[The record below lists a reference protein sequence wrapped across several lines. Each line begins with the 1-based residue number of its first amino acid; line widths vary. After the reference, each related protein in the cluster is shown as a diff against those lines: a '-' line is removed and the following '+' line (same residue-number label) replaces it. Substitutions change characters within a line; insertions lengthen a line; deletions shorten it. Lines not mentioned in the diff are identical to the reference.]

1 MPVNPLDWMERLL
14 AGLPIIGDVFR
25 DGTAD
30 PVYDVLMVVGPLLVI
45 LIVLAGRSILTV
57 GLVTLYLLSFV
68 AYVGVKHVRER
79 RKARARR
86 TSRRD
91 EFGRE

>member
-30 PVYDVLMVVGPLLVI
+30 PVYDVLMVVGPLLV
-45 LIVLAGRSILTV
+45 LVLVLAGRSIFTV

-68 AYVGVKHVRER
+68 AYVGVKHVSER
-79 RKARARR
+79 RNARGRG

>member
-1 MPVNPLDWMERLL
+1 MPVTPLDWMERLL
-14 AGLPIIGDVFR
+14 TGLPVIGDVFQ

-45 LIVLAGRSILTV
+45 LIVLAGRTILTV
-57 GLVTLYLLSFV
+57 GLAGLYVLSFV

-79 RKARARR
+79 RKAMGPG
-86 TSRRD
+86 TSRRN